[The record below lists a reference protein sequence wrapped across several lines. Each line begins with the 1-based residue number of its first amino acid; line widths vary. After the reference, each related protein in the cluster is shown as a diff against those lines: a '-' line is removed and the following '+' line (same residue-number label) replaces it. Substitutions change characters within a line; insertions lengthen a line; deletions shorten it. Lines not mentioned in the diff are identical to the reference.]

1 MQQRK
6 IIMWNMDEAQIAI
19 GNRKIKSNEK
29 LEDVFEEIL
38 A

>member
-1 MQQRK
+1 
-6 IIMWNMDEAQIAI
+6 MDEAQIAI

-38 A
+38 AQNV